1 MLPQNGII
9 SPSSDLTIGI
19 TEIQEALF
27 FLHSLQVLIITLFS
41 STRICNIN
49 CLDTAMH
56 VYIKYICTRPLKLS
70 TNVACAGT
78 YLSLML
84 SARSV

>member
-1 MLPQNGII
+1 MLPRNGSI
-9 SPSSDLTIGI
+9 SPPSDRTTGI
-19 TEIQEALF
+19 TGIQEASL
-27 FLHSLQVLIITLFS
+27 FLHSFHVLSITLFS
-41 STRICNIN
+41 STRRCNIN

-56 VYIKYICTRPLKLS
+56 VYIKYICIRPLKLS
-70 TNVACAGT
+70 TNMACAGT